1 MDKSLIFFGFNVCGE
16 TKPMTLE
23 KASMYIKAIIN
34 DIVSDAKSK
43 TKQLSFSEYGYIH
56 PIEFEVHKASGK
68 KNLITIGTFAFVC
81 NDIES
86 FRKLKL
92 MIPEKS
98 IKKVKAD
105 ANYLEVVHHDNLNMA
120 RLPERNNHI
129 VRIRY
134 DSSLKINDKTFN
146 TFYNVENGKVGYGFA
161 TVL

>member
-1 MDKSLIFFGFNVCGE
+1 MDKSLIFFGFNVYGE
-16 TKPMTLE
+16 TKPMNLE
-23 KASMYIKAIIN
+23 KASMYIKAIID
-34 DIVSDAKSK
+34 DIVKDAKAK
-43 TKQLSFSEYGYIH
+43 TEQLSFSEYGHIH

-92 MIPEKS
+92 MLPEKN
-98 IKKVKAD
+98 IKKVKID
-105 ANYLEVVHHDNLNMA
+105 ANYFEVVHHNSLNMA

-134 DSSLKINDKTFN
+134 ESSLKTNDKRFN
-146 TFYNVENGKVGYGFA
+146 TFYNCENNKVGNGFA